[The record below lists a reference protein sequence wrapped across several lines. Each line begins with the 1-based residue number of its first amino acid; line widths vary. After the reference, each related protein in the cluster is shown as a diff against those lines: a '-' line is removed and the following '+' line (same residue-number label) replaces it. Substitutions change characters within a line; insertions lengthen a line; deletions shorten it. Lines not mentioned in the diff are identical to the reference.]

1 MGKRSQT
8 GHYKIEGAADGYLWN
23 VAAGLVNAGEAVV
36 LSMVVTRT
44 TGLEDAGI
52 LSLAFAVGNLMMTVG
67 KFGVRS
73 YQATDIEEK
82 FSFSDY
88 FWARIVTVSVMLAAS
103 FAYLAYCAQIWGT
116 ENRKVA
122 VILSICL
129 IYAVESMEDVF
140 WGLYQLRMALDA
152 GAKIFVARWMLILT
166 VTVIFLLTGG
176 ELPEALA
183 AGVLAGVVLFVVYNT
198 AVFCRFHEKIGRF
211 RAKAV
216 KRLSIECTPL
226 FAISFF
232 SFYITNAPKYAI
244 DKYLSQEV
252 CACYGFISMPV
263 FVIGLL
269 NGFLYQPALVQMA
282 VEWKERR
289 LQHFYKRVKKQ
300 CAVVAALTALCMA
313 GGWLCGIPVLS
324 AVYGTDLSGYQ
335 AELLLLLF
343 GGGMLAYSGYFCVLF
358 TIMRKQ
364 RVILYG
370 YAVIAALA
378 AGCMGAVTKNFGVI
392 GVVVLFDLLLVMLAG
407 IFAWMLPIFSDGRKN
422 CRKI

>member
-1 MGKRSQT
+1 MYS
-8 GHYKIEGAADGYLWN
+8 I
-23 VAAGLVNAGEAVV
+23 VC
-36 LSMVVTRT
+36 
-44 TGLEDAGI
+44 
-52 LSLAFAVGNLMMTVG
+52 
-67 KFGVRS
+67 
-73 YQATDIEEK
+73 
-82 FSFSDY
+82 Y
-88 FWARIVTVSVMLAAS
+88 FL
-103 FAYLAYCAQIWGT
+103 
-116 ENRKVA
+116 
-122 VILSICL
+122 
-129 IYAVESMEDVF
+129 
-140 WGLYQLRMALDA
+140 
-152 GAKIFVARWMLILT
+152 
-166 VTVIFLLTGG
+166 
-176 ELPEALA
+176 
-183 AGVLAGVVLFVVYNT
+183 
-198 AVFCRFHEKIGRF
+198 
-211 RAKAV
+211 
-216 KRLSIECTPL
+216 
-226 FAISFF
+226 F

-269 NGFLYQPALVQMA
+269 NGYLYQPALVQMA

-300 CAVVAALTALCMA
+300 CVVIAGLTALCMA
-313 GGWLCGIPVLS
+313 SGWLCGIPVLS
-324 AVYGTDLSGYQ
+324 AAYGTDLSGYQ

-358 TIMRKQ
+358 TIMCKQ